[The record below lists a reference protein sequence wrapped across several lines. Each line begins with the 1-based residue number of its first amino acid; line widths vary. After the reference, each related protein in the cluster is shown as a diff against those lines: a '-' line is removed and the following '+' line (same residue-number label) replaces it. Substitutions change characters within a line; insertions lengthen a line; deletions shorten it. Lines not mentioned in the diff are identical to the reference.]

1 MTEYGFILDQD
12 LQFEKRNIYELFTNY
27 FGNPLLTK
35 IKDQSGVSVYAGRAA
50 EMLRD
55 RRYLIVLIDSD
66 KNPLGKRYKLDELP
80 WKCLQTRTNQ
90 EEYNCDSFSYMPNT
104 KAPYDTRMLLKERK
118 PTLTSY
124 MNKKYKFSLCLLHT
138 DDTTRYEYG
147 DIGTLHSA
155 LETYQTIIQIEI

>member
-1 MTEYGFILDQD
+1 
-12 LQFEKRNIYELFTNY
+12 
-27 FGNPLLTK
+27 
-35 IKDQSGVSVYAGRAA
+35 
-50 EMLRD
+50 
-55 RRYLIVLIDSD
+55 
-66 KNPLGKRYKLDELP
+66 
-80 WKCLQTRTNQ
+80 
-90 EEYNCDSFSYMPNT
+90 MPNT